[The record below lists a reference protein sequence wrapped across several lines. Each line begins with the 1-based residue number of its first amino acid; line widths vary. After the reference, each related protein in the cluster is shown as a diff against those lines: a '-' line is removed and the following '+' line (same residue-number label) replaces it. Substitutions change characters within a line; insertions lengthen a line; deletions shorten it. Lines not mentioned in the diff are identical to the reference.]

1 MKFFELKI
9 SDIFE
14 FDGNKYMKVKEEK
27 LTCCKVKLNA
37 KKLTNGIGDVV
48 VKPLQDVT
56 KIEEPSESEE
66 NNEE

>member
-14 FDGNKYMKVKEEK
+14 FDGNTYMKVKEEK

-56 KIEEPSESEE
+56 KTEAPTESEE